1 MQDSRPFAQ
10 GDFEMALTG
19 RGPTVEGARVAVG
32 HTGGAGVRP
41 VLVTLHAHPD
51 DEAIFTGG
59 TILRAVRAGWRVV
72 VVVATEGDRGLGS
85 GRHDLGA
92 QRRDETLAA
101 AHVLGVE
108 RVEFL
113 GYGDSGYV
121 DPSDAASRVGT
132 ASARA
137 LRSGSLAAT
146 HIDAVAAVVRR
157 ILVEEGAVALTSY
170 DDNGIYGHIDHVL
183 VHEIAVRSV
192 EGTSCEHYE
201 STLSKSALRQLRIE
215 LMERGL
221 VAESWP
227 PLLAEQL
234 GVEDGPRLVT
244 VDVTGQLDDKLTA
257 VATHSSQLLEA
268 TSFMGLPAGAFHHL
282 LGTEWFRVAR
292 RGRGDFLEMLRT
304 TNDDALRPVAV

>member
-1 MQDSRPFAQ
+1 MQRSRPFVP
-10 GDFEMALTG
+10 GDFEVALSG
-19 RGPTVEGARVAVG
+19 REPTIEGAPVAVG
-32 HTGGAGVRP
+32 TSGGTGVRP

-85 GRHDLGA
+85 GRPDLGA

-101 AHVLGVE
+101 ALVLGVE

-121 DPSDAASRVGT
+121 NPSGGDSQVGT

-137 LRSGSLAAT
+137 LRSGTLAAT
-146 HIDAVAAVVRR
+146 HVDAVAAVVRR

-215 LMERGL
+215 LMERGM

-234 GVEDGPRLVT
+234 GVEDGPGLVT
-244 VDVTGQLDDKLTA
+244 VDVTGQLDDKLAA

-268 TSFMGLPAGAFHHL
+268 TNFMGLPAGAFHHL

-292 RGRGDFLEMLRT
+292 RGRGAFLEMLRT
-304 TNDDALRPVAV
+304 TDDDALRPVAV